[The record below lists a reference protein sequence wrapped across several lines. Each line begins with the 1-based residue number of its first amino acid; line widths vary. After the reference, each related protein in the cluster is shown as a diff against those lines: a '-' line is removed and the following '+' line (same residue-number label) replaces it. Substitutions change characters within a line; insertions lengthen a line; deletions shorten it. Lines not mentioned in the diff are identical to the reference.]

1 MVSAASLVACSKNER
16 AFITALAEFEATK
29 HHDFNGE
36 SCFVPSAVFVV
47 WAANHKE
54 EAPQTRTFRRAEEL
68 VRIPRR
74 LSPFLFVY

>member
-1 MVSAASLVACSKNER
+1 LVACSKNER

-47 WAANHKE
+47 WP
-54 EAPQTRTFRRAEEL
+54 APRAGRLLLQREQEMFPDPQSLFAMPAL
-68 VRIPRR
+68 VKGHA
-74 LSPFLFVY
+74 LF